1 MREGERERE
10 SRTGMASGERDK
22 TPRGSTSRGGSVSVR
37 AHWRGVRRTERL
49 GPVAQGLGQGLGSGV
64 KGEKARRRRRRRH
77 GYLGRVVAPAVRDEV
92 GQRRKPPRARLPLRR
107 RPLGQDARRDADLER
122 VRPRDG
128 LTVLFASMRALVH
141 LFHLYMR

>member
-1 MREGERERE
+1 MGMGWCVSEEHKAGASTIAWENDIKRHSCLRTSTQTQNSKAGGRANGNGGNGSREG
-10 SRTGMASGERDK
+10 GC
-22 TPRGSTSRGGSVSVR
+22 
-37 AHWRGVRRTERL
+37 
-49 GPVAQGLGQGLGSGV
+49 
-64 KGEKARRRRRRRH
+64 
-77 GYLGRVVAPAVRDEV
+77 LGRVIAPAVRDEV